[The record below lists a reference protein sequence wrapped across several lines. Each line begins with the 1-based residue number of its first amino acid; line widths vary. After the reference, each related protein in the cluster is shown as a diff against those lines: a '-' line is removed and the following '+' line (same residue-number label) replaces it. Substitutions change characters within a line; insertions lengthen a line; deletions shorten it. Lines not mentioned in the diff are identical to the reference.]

1 MRILIHGIYFRP
13 DLIGIGKYTGEMAAW
28 LAERGHNVRVVAAPP
43 FYPDWQVRPPY
54 RARTYSFER
63 DTNLRVCRCPI
74 WIPRNPSGLKRVLH
88 LLSFAI
94 SSAPIMLAHIIWKPD
109 IVLTVA
115 PPLFCAPA
123 SWLTA
128 RLTGCR
134 AWLHIQDLEVD
145 AAFGSGLFRSTRLR
159 TLAYWCEKKL
169 LQRFD
174 RISTIS
180 APMKARLLDKGVLND
195 HCTVFLNWVDG
206 RAIFPLGG
214 ANQLR
219 RELQITDG
227 QVVVLYSGNFGM
239 KQGLETLLEATRMLQ
254 GDESLQFVLCGEGAS
269 RKILRE
275 KFADVK
281 GVIWLP
287 LQPAERLNELLSM
300 ADIHLLIQLADM
312 SDVVM
317 PSKLT
322 GMLASGRPVIAT
334 ALEGTQVAKIVSRCG
349 IVVEPG
355 NAATL
360 ANAISEL
367 SADPKKRECFGKVAR
382 NYAVENLD
390 STSILESFESELIKC
405 RIGSHN

>member
-1 MRILIHGIYFRP
+1 MAG
-13 DLIGIGKYTGEMAAW
+13 GKRSQCKCCCCASFLSGLQVW
-28 LAERGHNVRVVAAPP
+28 L
-43 FYPDWQVRPPY
+43 PY

-63 DTNLRVCRCPI
+63 DTNLRVWRCPI
-74 WIPRNPSGLKRVLH
+74 GIPRNPSGLKRVLH

-134 AWLHIQDLEVD
+134 VWLHIQDLEVD
-145 AAFGSGLFRSTRLR
+145 AAFGSGLLRSTRLR
-159 TLAYWCEKKL
+159 TLAYWFEKKL
-169 LQRFD
+169 LRGFD

-180 APMKARLLDKGVLND
+180 APMKARLLHKGVLND

-206 RAIFPLGG
+206 RAIFPLDG
-214 ANQLR
+214 ANPLR

-239 KQGLETLLEATRMLQ
+239 KQGLETLLEAIRMLQ

-275 KFADVK
+275 KFADLK
-281 GVIWLP
+281 SVIWLP
-287 LQPAERLNELLSM
+287 LQPAERLNQLLSM
-300 ADIHLLIQLADM
+300 ADIHLLMQLADM

-322 GMLASGRPVIAT
+322 GMLASGRPVVAT

-355 NAATL
+355 NAAILGECDSRAIGRPQRKRVLRKGL
-360 ANAISEL
+360 AKL
-367 SADPKKRECFGKVAR
+367 
-382 NYAVENLD
+382 
-390 STSILESFESELIKC
+390 C
-405 RIGSHN
+405 R